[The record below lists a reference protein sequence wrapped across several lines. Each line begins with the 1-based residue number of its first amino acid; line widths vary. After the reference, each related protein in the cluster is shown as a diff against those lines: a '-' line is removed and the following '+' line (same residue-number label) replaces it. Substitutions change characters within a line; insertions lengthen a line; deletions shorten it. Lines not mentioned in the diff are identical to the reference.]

1 MVLYDPSILL
11 ACGPALAARARFD
24 GMSWLS
30 LVFALLW
37 RCVRE
42 PSLIGPLLLV
52 AWRFRRR
59 NWYARAPFLPLPAW
73 EYVRWRMHTAYG
85 DHDAVPPVDD
95 IANYARWAWH
105 LPQ

>member
-1 MVLYDPSILL
+1 MVLYDASILL

-30 LVFALLW
+30 FVFALLW

-59 NWYARAPFLPLPAW
+59 SWYARAPFLPLPAW